1 MAGVQQAARLGALLE
16 SESDQLNNSAVVPRD
31 LQATAENLER
41 MLDVEFP
48 T

>member
-1 MAGVQQAARLGALLE
+1 
-16 SESDQLNNSAVVPRD
+16 LNNSAGVPSD
-31 LQATAENLER
+31 LQATAEKLER